1 MVKVFPWNCTDKQC
15 LLVSLF
21 LATSLVLAC
30 VVKADVNS
38 ALSDFKVAFN
48 RLKIKV
54 TQSVFTTSGFQ
65 NSDKCQVIALL

>member
-1 MVKVFPWNCTDKQC
+1 MELYGQT
-15 LLVSLF
+15 VSLGKSI